1 MSERRTRRQA
11 ARDAASDDTTK
22 DTPDT
27 DMNGHGVAKENG
39 NDHKAKDSSP
49 KENIFLFWPNVIGMV
64 LSQPISA
71 YLYSSLFEL
80 ITISHRRLLSHS
92 PSHRLS
98 LLHAASPPNLLRPLQ
113 HFLSTRCPRRIC
125 CATL

>member
-39 NDHKAKDSSP
+39 NDHKAKGSSP

-64 LSQPISA
+64 LPMLPMLPI
-71 YLYSSLFEL
+71 LP
-80 ITISHRRLLSHS
+80 I
-92 PSHRLS
+92 PPS
-98 LLHAASPPNLLRPLQ
+98 LLPSRN
-113 HFLSTRCPRRIC
+113 
-125 CATL
+125 